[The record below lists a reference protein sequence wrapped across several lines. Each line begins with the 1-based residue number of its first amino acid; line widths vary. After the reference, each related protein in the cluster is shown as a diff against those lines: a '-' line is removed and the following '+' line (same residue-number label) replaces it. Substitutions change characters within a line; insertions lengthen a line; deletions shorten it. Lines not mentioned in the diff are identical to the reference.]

1 MEAEV
6 RRLTDYKKM
15 YLTMFH
21 AVEEALN
28 LLLGCCGA
36 ADMLQNA
43 VNVLMAAQQQCE
55 DMYE

>member
-1 MEAEV
+1 M

-28 LLLGCCGA
+28 LLVGCCGA
-36 ADMLQNA
+36 ADMLQKA
-43 VNVLMAAQQQCE
+43 VNELMAAQQQCE
-55 DMYE
+55 DIV